1 MYSAFIQVCKALSSS
16 RLISSAHFVCSSRL
30 PSSYVRLICSSRL
43 PSSYVPLTCS
53 SRLPSSSHLLIS
65 SAHLVC
71 PARMFLSPAQFVCPA
86 HLICSSR
93 LLISPSHRDGGR
105 VKKLIITPPNPFCND
120 LGSGKKMQLSHK
132 SEIAALPK
140 ENAQAGTAVGTVM
153 CAKP

>member
-1 MYSAFIQVCKALSSS
+1 MVPTIGLVVLVCVAKYPW
-16 RLISSAHFVCSSRL
+16 IAHLPCPSRL
-30 PSSYVRLICSSRL
+30 PSSYVPLLCSSRL
-43 PSSYVPLTCS
+43 PSSYVPFTCS

-120 LGSGKKMQLSHK
+120 LGSGKKRSSAKRAKLQHFHK
-132 SEIAALPK
+132 KMRRQEPR
-140 ENAQAGTAVGTVM
+140 
-153 CAKP
+153 